1 MIQKRIG
8 EGVIL
13 PNEWQII
20 PQHVVHFYWKRSYL
34 ENGRKTSL
42 RKKVGHGINSFY
54 FTNNYPQRTR
64 TRFLFLE
71 LTDLSSESPNNGSQ
85 ILTGL
90 QAPEQ
95 AGLNVDSWALQLL
108 QIWRSDVGPSGW
120 HLNKFTSKIWTCGL
134 SNQIMLKG
142 KMGECPWHP
151 CFMLRLGRS
160 RCHFLIIQMDL
171 PYKYQSGSL
180 EPLPSRFLKV
190 IF

>member
-1 MIQKRIG
+1 M
-8 EGVIL
+8 
-13 PNEWQII
+13 
-20 PQHVVHFYWKRSYL
+20 

-108 QIWRSDVGPSGW
+108 QIWRSDVGPSG
-120 HLNKFTSKIWTCGL
+120 
-134 SNQIMLKG
+134 
-142 KMGECPWHP
+142 
-151 CFMLRLGRS
+151 
-160 RCHFLIIQMDL
+160 
-171 PYKYQSGSL
+171 
-180 EPLPSRFLKV
+180 
-190 IF
+190 